1 MARARNIKPSFFT
14 NDTLAEIEP
23 LGRLL
28 FQGLW
33 CHADRE
39 GRMEDR
45 PRKLKAEIL
54 PYDDCDVEELLDGL
68 EQRGFIARYEV
79 GSSQFIQV
87 VNFCKHQ
94 NPHIKEP
101 ASAIPAMP
109 EHDSSTVQAPF
120 DFGTGPADTL
130 NPHPDSLN
138 LIPDSITPTSA
149 KPKSGYDDEFEQVWA
164 RYPSRP
170 GASKADSFK
179 AWKARI
185 KEGVDPRLMADG
197 VLRYAAYCEASQ
209 TEPKY
214 IKQPATFFGPGR
226 HFDSDW
232 TATAPRAPVSAA
244 SERNRSVMSGL
255 TRNLIGGA
263 SNVKLLGS

>member
-14 NDTLAEIEP
+14 NDTLAEIPP

-79 GSSQFIQV
+79 GSRQFIQV

-101 ASAIPAMP
+101 ASLIPEMP
-109 EHDSSTVQAPF
+109 EHGTGTVQAPF
-120 DFGTGPADTL
+120 DFGRGPA
-130 NPHPDSLN
+130 DSLN
-138 LIPDSITPTSA
+138 LIPDPLNLIPDSTTPTSA
-149 KPKSGYDDEFEQVWA
+149 PPKSGYADEFEEVWA
-164 RYPSRP
+164 KYPKRP
-170 GASKADSFK
+170 GSSKADSYK

-185 KEGVDPRLMADG
+185 KDGVDHRLIADG
-197 VLRYAAYCEASQ
+197 VTRYAAYCEALRI
-209 TEPKY
+209 EPTY

-226 HFDSDW
+226 HYESDW
-232 TATAPRAPVSAA
+232 TATAPGRPAGHRYQHDLSTMDYTKGVSAD
-244 SERNRSVMSGL
+244 G
-255 TRNLIGGA
+255 
-263 SNVKLLGS
+263 KF

>member
-14 NDTLAEIEP
+14 NDTLAEIVP

-54 PYDDCDVEELLDGL
+54 PYDDCDVESLLDEL
-68 EQRGFIARYEV
+68 DRHGFITRYEV
-79 GSSQFIQV
+79 GGRQFIQV

-101 ASAIPAMP
+101 ASQIPEMP
-109 EHDSSTVQAPF
+109 SHDASTVQAPF
-120 DFGTGPADTL
+120 DFGSDPADPL
-130 NPHPDSLN
+130 NPHPDPLN

-149 KPKSGYDDEFEQVWA
+149 KPKDGYDDEFEQVWS
-164 RYPSRP
+164 RYPKRP

-179 AWKARI
+179 AWKARV
-185 KEGVDPRLMADG
+185 KEGVDPLQMLDG
-197 VLRYAAYCEASQ
+197 VVRYAAYCEAMQ
-209 TEPKY
+209 TEPQF

-226 HFDSDW
+226 HFASDW
-232 TATAPRAPVSAA
+232 TATAPRTPKSAA
-244 SERNRSVMSGL
+244 SERNRNVMSGL